1 MRRLGVVLAIA
12 IALLLLFWLIAPKQ
26 QFTAERATDFDGFI
40 TALLAEESIPGLAIA
55 VIEHRE
61 IVRLEARGFAD
72 VASGRKM
79 TVDTPINIASISKPI
94 LGIVLLQL
102 QDQGLLDPDADIN
115 GYLPFRVVNPHSQ
128 TTPITLRQLATHT
141 SSIAD
146 FADPA
151 DYAPDVDSPV
161 SLSDHVRG
169 LLTPEGKR
177 YDAGAHY
184 LEAKPGSVREYSNL
198 GAGVA
203 GAVAEAVGGKPLA
216 VLARD
221 GVFAPLGMQHSSWVL
236 QDYPPGELAT
246 RYEVRQ
252 CIPFLS
258 ICATSTEPKM
268 NYLIG
273 WVFNPAAKYRTFE
286 PYPQYGNP
294 NYPDGGVHSSVR
306 DLALL
311 TLSILNDGK
320 YDGGELLSA
329 ASFDDM
335 LELQLPGSLD
345 DRQRFFW
352 RDRYGLTGHAG
363 SDRGVFTSLYFDKK
377 KGNAVIVLMNR
388 TPDGDTEAAMER
400 IYERVASAQFAAR

>member
-1 MRRLGVVLAIA
+1 MRKLGVLLAIA
-12 IALLLLFWLIAPKQ
+12 VVAILLFWLIAPKQ
-26 QFTAERATDFDGFI
+26 EFASHQASDFDSFLSAV
-40 TALLAEESIPGLAIA
+40 TLEESIPGLAIA
-55 VIEHRE
+55 VIKNRE
-61 IVRLEARGFAD
+61 IVRLAGRGLAD
-72 VASGRKM
+72 VASGSPM
-79 TVDTPINIASISKPI
+79 TADTPMNIASISKPI

-102 QDQGLLDPDADIN
+102 QDRGLLDLDADIN
-115 GYLPFRVVNPHSQ
+115 DYLPFPVVNPHVQ
-128 TTPITLRQLATHT
+128 APITVRQLATHT
-141 SSIAD
+141 SGIAD

-151 DYAPDVDSPV
+151 DYTTDVDSPV
-161 SLSDHVRG
+161 TLREYLRG
-169 LLTPEGKR
+169 LLTPAGKR
-177 YDAGAHY
+177 YEAGGHY
-184 LEAKPGSVREYSNL
+184 LQSAPGSVREYSNL

-203 GAVAEAVGGKPLA
+203 GAVAEAAGGNPLH

-221 GVFAPLGMQHSSWVL
+221 GIFSPLAMKHSSWVL
-236 QDYPPGELAT
+236 KDYSAGELAV

-252 CIPFLS
+252 CIPWLS
-258 ICATSTEPKM
+258 ICATSTDPKM

-273 WVFNPAAKYRTFE
+273 SLFNPAAKYRTFE

-294 NYPDGGVHSSVR
+294 NYPDGGVHSCVH

-329 ASFDDM
+329 GSFEEM
-335 LELQLPGSLD
+335 LELQLPASVD

-363 SDRGVFTSLYFDKK
+363 SDRGVFTSLYFDKS
-377 KGNAVIVLMNR
+377 KGDAIIVLMNR

-400 IYERVASAQFAAR
+400 ILERASSDLLER